1 MILKVILFALC
12 ANLLYTNTNLMMAA
26 SEEMSR
32 PMAVLMVFF
41 ALTYSLISTLSL
53 FKLRSAF
60 TAVCFAI
67 LDGFAVYSHLSVHGE
82 NFKTVVGVYFG
93 VYTAYTLIVAY
104 IIKRQ
109 DEDGGNGTKTEVE
122 GHDAQYWYKCFV
134 FQRDRAEGKA
144 ANGDKMTPF
153 APTEPQPT
161 IQPTAQPQAAI
172 PTRKPQPIAQTA
184 DPELPMMQTVAPTVA
199 ATKKPFQIAGMTDDE
214 ARELLSV
221 KRAFA
226 RVQDTD
232 KRRERAAQIKS
243 EAVRAEI
250 VRLYGL

>member
-12 ANLLYTNTNLMMAA
+12 ANLLYTNANLMIEVSENLTKGTAA
-26 SEEMSR
+26 
-32 PMAVLMVFF
+32 LMVVF

-67 LDGFAVYSHLSVHGE
+67 LDGFAVYSHLSVHGG

-109 DEDGGNGTKTEVE
+109 DEDGGNGAKTTVE

-134 FQRDRAEGKA
+134 FQRDRADGKA
-144 ANGDKMTPF
+144 ANGDKMKPVEN
-153 APTEPQPT
+153 TEPQPT
-161 IQPTAQPQAAI
+161 IQPTAQPQI
-172 PTRKPQPIAQTA
+172 PTHKPQPIAQTA

-199 ATKKPFQIAGMTDDE
+199 APKKPFQIAGMSDDE

-232 KRRERAAQIKS
+232 KRRERAAQIQS

>member
-12 ANLLYTNTNLMMAA
+12 ANLLYTNANLMIEVSENLTKGTAA
-26 SEEMSR
+26 
-32 PMAVLMVFF
+32 LMVVF

-67 LDGFAVYSHLSVHGE
+67 LDGFAVYSHLSVHGG

-109 DEDGGNGTKTEVE
+109 DEDGGNGKKTEVE

-144 ANGDKMTPF
+144 ASGDKMKPLENTELQM
-153 APTEPQPT
+153 PTQT
-161 IQPTAQPQAAI
+161 QAAI
-172 PTRKPQPIAQTA
+172 PTHKPQPIAQTA

-199 ATKKPFQIAGMTDDE
+199 APKKPFQIAGMSDDE

-232 KRRERAAQIKS
+232 KRRERAAQIQS

>member
-12 ANLLYTNTNLMMAA
+12 ANLLYTNANLMMAA

-32 PMAVLMVFF
+32 GMAVLMVFF

-53 FKLRSAF
+53 FKLQSAF
-60 TAVCFAI
+60 TAVCFAV

-93 VYTAYTLIVAY
+93 IYTAYTLIVAY

-109 DEDGGNGTKTEVE
+109 EDRAQSTDGTVE
-122 GHDAQYWYKCFV
+122 GHDAAYWFRCFKY
-134 FQRDRAEGKA
+134 QKDRADGK
-144 ANGDKMTPF
+144 K
-153 APTEPQPT
+153 PTVGTQ
-161 IQPTAQPQAAI
+161 QQPQI
-172 PTRKPQPIAQTA
+172 PMHKPQTIAQTTE
-184 DPELPMMQTVAPTVA
+184 PELPMMQTVTPTPTVA
-199 ATKKPFQIAGMTDDE
+199 APKKPFQIAGMTDDE

-243 EAVRAEI
+243 ETVRMEI
-250 VRLYGL
+250 CRLYGLQI

>member
-12 ANLLYTNTNLMMAA
+12 ANLLYTNANLMMAA

-53 FKLRSAF
+53 FKLQSAF

-82 NFKTVVGVYFG
+82 NFKTVVGAYFG
-93 VYTAYTLIVAY
+93 IYTAYTLIVAY

-109 DEDGGNGTKTEVE
+109 EERAQSSDGKVE
-122 GHDAQYWYKCFV
+122 GHDAAYWFRCFKY
-134 FQRDRAEGKA
+134 QKERADGKQPA
-144 ANGDKMTPF
+144 VET
-153 APTEPQPT
+153 PQPT
-161 IQPTAQPQAAI
+161 IQPTAQPQI
-172 PTRKPQPIAQTA
+172 PTHKPQPIAQTA
-184 DPELPMMQTVAPTVA
+184 DPELPMMQTVAAP
-199 ATKKPFQIAGMTDDE
+199 KKPFQIAGMSDDE

-226 RVQDTD
+226 KVKDTD
-232 KRRERAAQIKS
+232 KRRERAAQIQS

>member
-12 ANLLYTNTNLMMAA
+12 ANLLYTNANLMMAA

-60 TAVCFAI
+60 TAVCFAV

-109 DEDGGNGTKTEVE
+109 DEDGTKTEVE

-134 FQRDRAEGKA
+134 FQRDRADGKA

-153 APTEPQPT
+153 APTEPQMPT
-161 IQPTAQPQAAI
+161 QTQTQAAI

-199 ATKKPFQIAGMTDDE
+199 APKKPFQIAGMTDDE

-232 KRRERAAQIKS
+232 KRRERAAQIQS
-243 EAVRAEI
+243 EAVKAEI
-250 VRLYGL
+250 CRIYGLNL

>member
-12 ANLLYTNTNLMMAA
+12 ANLLYTNANLMIEVSENLTKGTAA
-26 SEEMSR
+26 
-32 PMAVLMVFF
+32 LMVVF

-82 NFKTVVGVYFG
+82 NFKTMVGVYFG

-134 FQRDRAEGKA
+134 FQRDRAEVKA
-144 ANGDKMTPF
+144 ANGDKMKPF
-153 APTEPQPT
+153 EHTEPQPT
-161 IQPTAQPQAAI
+161 IQPTAQPQI
-172 PTRKPQPIAQTA
+172 STHKPQPIAQTA

-199 ATKKPFQIAGMTDDE
+199 APKKPFQIAGMSDDE

-232 KRRERAAQIKS
+232 KRRERAAQIQS

>member
-12 ANLLYTNTNLMMAA
+12 ANLLYTNANLMMAA

-53 FKLRSAF
+53 FKLQSAF

-82 NFKTVVGVYFG
+82 NFKTVVGAYFG
-93 VYTAYTLIVAY
+93 IYTAYTLIVAY

-109 DEDGGNGTKTEVE
+109 EERAQSSDGKVE
-122 GHDAQYWYKCFV
+122 GHDAAYWFRCFKY
-134 FQRDRAEGKA
+134 QKERADGKQPA
-144 ANGDKMTPF
+144 VET
-153 APTEPQPT
+153 PQPT
-161 IQPTAQPQAAI
+161 IQPTAQPQI
-172 PTRKPQPIAQTA
+172 PTHKPQPIAQTA

-199 ATKKPFQIAGMTDDE
+199 APKKPFQIAGMTDDE

-232 KRRERAAQIKS
+232 KRRERAAQIQS

>member
-1 MILKVILFALC
+1 MILKIILIALC
-12 ANLLYTNTNLMMAA
+12 ANLLYTNASLMIEA
-26 SEEMSR
+26 SAEVSR
-32 PMAVLMVFF
+32 GMTALMVFF

-53 FKLRSAF
+53 FKLQSAF

-93 VYTAYTLIVAY
+93 IYTTYTLIVAY

-109 DEDGGNGTKTEVE
+109 EDKAATTDKVD
-122 GHDAQYWYKCFV
+122 GHDAAYWYKCFL
-134 FQRDRAEGKA
+134 FQKDRA
-144 ANGDKMTPF
+144 DKVKQPVSEI
-153 APTEPQPT
+153 TEPTQPQMQPT
-161 IQPTAQPQAAI
+161 PTAQAISAPTTEARAAI
-172 PTRKPQPIAQTA
+172 SATPTAE
-184 DPELPMMQTVAPTVA
+184 PELPMMQTVAAQTP
-199 ATKKPFQIAGMTDDE
+199 TKKPFQIQGMTDDE

-232 KRRERAAQIKS
+232 KRRARAAQIQS
-243 EAVRAEI
+243 ETVKAEI
-250 VRLYGL
+250 CRIYGLNL

>member
-12 ANLLYTNTNLMMAA
+12 ANLLYTNANLMMAA

-53 FKLRSAF
+53 FKLQSAF
-60 TAVCFAI
+60 TAVCFAV

-82 NFKTVVGVYFG
+82 NFKTVVGAYFG
-93 VYTAYTLIVAY
+93 IYTAYTLIVAY

-109 DEDGGNGTKTEVE
+109 EERAQSSDGKVE
-122 GHDAQYWYKCFV
+122 GHDAQYWYKCFL
-134 FQRDRAEGKA
+134 FQKDRA
-144 ANGDKMTPF
+144 DKVKQPVSEI
-153 APTEPQPT
+153 TEPTQPQMQPT
-161 IQPTAQPQAAI
+161 PTAQAIPAPTTEARAAI
-172 PTRKPQPIAQTA
+172 SATPTAE
-184 DPELPMMQTVAPTVA
+184 PELPMMQTVAAQTP
-199 ATKKPFQIAGMTDDE
+199 TKKPFRIAGMSDDE

-226 RVQDTD
+226 KVKDTA
-232 KRRERAAQIKS
+232 KRRERVAQIQS
-243 EAVRAEI
+243 EAVRTEI

>member
-12 ANLLYTNTNLMMAA
+12 ANLLYTNANLMIEVSENLTKGTAA
-26 SEEMSR
+26 
-32 PMAVLMVFF
+32 LMVVF

-93 VYTAYTLIVAY
+93 IYTAYTLIVAY

-144 ANGDKMTPF
+144 AKGDKMTPF
-153 APTEPQPT
+153 APTEPQMPT
-161 IQPTAQPQAAI
+161 QMPTQTQAAI

-184 DPELPMMQTVAPTVA
+184 DPELPMMQTVA
-199 ATKKPFQIAGMTDDE
+199 ATKKPFQIAGMSDDE

-226 RVQDTD
+226 RVQDTG
-232 KRRERAAQIKS
+232 KRRERAAQIQS